1 MATPTFVLSSDDVA
15 KTPPGVS
22 QVPLSVKFSPDGSLL
37 TYLFPNHHGVRQV
50 YAVNL
55 TTKKEEGYE
64 PYKLFDATTAGSGID
79 SLAEQ
84 LRKERM
90 RLFVNGVSQY
100 EWATQQ
106 EGNSSSR
113 RIMLPLHGS
122 VLLYENN
129 TKESGTAAH
138 QSPLQVLYDSA
149 TTGESAVDP
158 QLSPKGNAVA
168 FVLNDDLYVQYLSST
183 TTPTTPPIRITTNGS
198 KEGISCGVADFIAQE
213 EMDRYHG
220 FWWSPC
226 GTMIVYT
233 EVDEN
238 HVPTFDILHQVALS
252 SFEPSLSLTISCVFT
267 NLSGLSFIVTFL
279 HHTLSPYHYLLLS
292 ITASGQS
299 GSPSRGDPP
308 IPLHSLSPYHYLSL
322 SITVSGQSGSPSR
335 GDPPIPL
342 RRSTQPI
349 GQTGRGVSTH
359 TTNNR
364 YNGVAFF
371 SQPYSTH
378 LTFLL

>member
-1 MATPTFVLSSDDVA
+1 MHKNIHEMMDKYDRKERKKKKERLRGLSCIVGLPAQTRLFVFSLTFCCFWLNSDPFQPFFLAIVMATPSVILSSDDVA

-22 QVPLSVKFSPDGSLL
+22 QVPLSVKFSPDGTLL

-50 YAVNL
+50 YAVDL
-55 TTKKEEGYE
+55 TKKQGEYE
-64 PYKLFDATTAGSGID
+64 PYKLFDATTAGSGTD

-106 EGNSSSR
+106 EGNSHSR

-122 VLLYENN
+122 VLLYDSNA
-129 TKESGTAAH
+129 TESQSGNA
-138 QSPLQVLYDSA
+138 QSPLQVLYDTA

-158 QLSPKGNAVA
+158 QLSPKGNVVA

-183 TTPTTPPIRITTNGS
+183 NTPTSPPVRITTSGNINGV
-198 KEGISCGVADFIAQE
+198 SCGVADFIAQE

-238 HVPTFDILHQVALS
+238 VVPTFDILHQVTT
-252 SFEPSLSLTISCVFT
+252 LTFPT
-267 NLSGLSFIVTFL
+267 PF
-279 HHTLSPYHYLLLS
+279 
-292 ITASGQS
+292 
-299 GSPSRGDPP
+299 D
-308 IPLHSLSPYHYLSL
+308 
-322 SITVSGQSGSPSR
+322 
-335 GDPPIPL
+335 
-342 RRSTQPI
+342 
-349 GQTGRGVSTH
+349 TH
-359 TTNNR
+359 TYMHTFV
-364 YNGVAFF
+364 YIYA
-371 SQPYSTH
+371 H
-378 LTFLL
+378 LHILADV